1 MLLYPESL
9 LLLHIVRKLPSV
21 HPMNKRQEMMASNS
35 CVYDRN
41 VVGSGPKR
49 CDRKSIRQRGLVP
62 SGRSDD
68 TDDFAF
74 ATPATEA
81 PRQL

>member
-41 VVGSGPKR
+41 VVVSRRSPNVIGDRSVGRSGQ
-49 CDRKSIRQRGLVP
+49 SAFGAIFAL
-62 SGRSDD
+62 SGRL
-68 TDDFAF
+68 FIG
-74 ATPATEA
+74 
-81 PRQL
+81 

>member
-41 VVGSGPKR
+41 VV
-49 CDRKSIRQRGLVP
+49 V
-62 SGRSDD
+62 SGRRCASLVD
-68 TDDFAF
+68 
-74 ATPATEA
+74 
-81 PRQL
+81 

>member
-21 HPMNKRQEMMASNS
+21 HPMIKRQEMMASNS

-41 VVGSGPKR
+41 VVENG
-49 CDRKSIRQRGLVP
+49 VV
-62 SGRSDD
+62 
-68 TDDFAF
+68 DF
-74 ATPATEA
+74 ES
-81 PRQL
+81 

>member
-9 LLLHIVRKLPSV
+9 LFLHIVRKLPSV

-41 VVGSGPKR
+41 VVE
-49 CDRKSIRQRGLVP
+49 
-62 SGRSDD
+62 SGRSNVASNHK
-68 TDDFAF
+68 FGK
-74 ATPATEA
+74 P
-81 PRQL
+81 P